1 MRALRSSLRLIAL
14 GKGALGLAT
23 KPSTP
28 AAAQLRL
35 ASETQ
40 MERLGGLFGA
50 TAANGFT
57 ICLSGDL
64 GAGKTVFSRG
74 FLRAASGDS
83 RMRVTSPTYL
93 LDNAYDGR
101 DGLPGDLVV
110 HHMDLYRLAGDVGDA
125 YVLDLDRTLAECCC
139 LVEWPDRLEK
149 EPAAALGVEIRLDG
163 ACRRVTV
170 DASAL
175 DGDHPWRAATEELL
189 RGGEALL
196 GPADDE
202 E

>member
-1 MRALRSSLRLIAL
+1 MRALPLRSLLAL
-14 GKGALGLAT
+14 GAKGALGLAT

-74 FLRAASGDS
+74 FLRSASGDS

-93 LDNAYDGR
+93 LDNAYDSR

-139 LVEWPDRLEK
+139 LVEWPDRLET
-149 EPAAALGVEIRLDG
+149 EPVALGVEIRLDG

-175 DGDHPWRAATEELL
+175 DGEHPWRAAMEELL
-189 RGGEALL
+189 LEGEALL

>member
-1 MRALRSSLRLIAL
+1 MGRI
-14 GKGALGLAT
+14 
-23 KPSTP
+23 
-28 AAAQLRL
+28 
-35 ASETQ
+35 
-40 MERLGGLFGA
+40 FGA
-50 TAANGFT
+50 TARNGFT
-57 ICLSGDL
+57 VCLSGDL

-74 FLRAASGDS
+74 FLRAASGDA

-93 LDNAYDGR
+93 LDNAYDSR

-170 DASAL
+170 DAVSL
-175 DGDHPWRAATEELL
+175 SEDHPWRAATEELL
-189 RGGEALL
+189 REGEALL
-196 GPADDE
+196 GPPDDE

>member
-1 MRALRSSLRLIAL
+1 MRALPLRSLLAL
-14 GKGALGLAT
+14 GAKGALGLAT

-50 TAANGFT
+50 TARNGFT

-74 FLRAASGDS
+74 FLRAASGDA

-93 LDNAYDGR
+93 LDNAYDSR

-139 LVEWPDRLEK
+139 LVEWPDRLET
-149 EPAAALGVEIRLDG
+149 EPVALGVEIRLDG

-175 DGDHPWRAATEELL
+175 DGEHPWRAAMEELL
-189 RGGEALL
+189 LEGEALL

>member
-35 ASETQ
+35 ASEIQ
-40 MERLGGLFGA
+40 MERLGGIFGA
-50 TAANGFT
+50 TAANGDT
-57 ICLSGDL
+57 VCLSGDL

-74 FLRAASGDS
+74 FLRSASGDA

-110 HHMDLYRLAGDVGDA
+110 HHMDLYRLH
-125 YVLDLDRTLAECCC
+125 
-139 LVEWPDRLEK
+139 
-149 EPAAALGVEIRLDG
+149 I
-163 ACRRVTV
+163 
-170 DASAL
+170 
-175 DGDHPWRAATEELL
+175 
-189 RGGEALL
+189 
-196 GPADDE
+196 
-202 E
+202 

>member
-1 MRALRSSLRLIAL
+1 MRALRLMTLAVPRAM
-14 GKGALGLAT
+14 GLA
-23 KPSTP
+23 PLST
-28 AAAQLRL
+28 AATLKVVDEDA
-35 ASETQ
+35 
-40 MERLGGLFGA
+40 MERLGAAFGS
-50 TAANGFT
+50 TAQNGYT

-74 FLRAASGDS
+74 FLRAASGDA

-110 HHMDLYRLAGDVGDA
+110 HHMDLYRLAGGEGDA

-139 LVEWPDRLEK
+139 LVEWPDRLQTQ
-149 EPAAALGVEIRLDG
+149 PAGALGVELRLDD

-175 DGDHPWRAATEELL
+175 AGDHPWREITE
-189 RGGEALL
+189 GLL
-196 GPADDE
+196 GDE
-202 E
+202 AVFPS

>member
-1 MRALRSSLRLIAL
+1 
-14 GKGALGLAT
+14 
-23 KPSTP
+23 
-28 AAAQLRL
+28 
-35 ASETQ
+35 
-40 MERLGGLFGA
+40 
-50 TAANGFT
+50 
-57 ICLSGDL
+57 
-64 GAGKTVFSRG
+64 
-74 FLRAASGDS
+74 
-83 RMRVTSPTYL
+83 MRVTSPTYL

>member
-1 MRALRSSLRLIAL
+1 
-14 GKGALGLAT
+14 
-23 KPSTP
+23 
-28 AAAQLRL
+28 
-35 ASETQ
+35 

-50 TAANGFT
+50 TARNGFT

-139 LVEWPDRLEK
+139 LVEWPDRLEE

-170 DASAL
+170 DASSL
-175 DGDHPWRAATEELL
+175 DGDHPWRAATGELL
-189 RGGEALL
+189 REGEALL
-196 GPADDE
+196 GPGDDE

>member
-28 AAAQLRL
+28 AAAQLSL

-40 MERLGGLFGA
+40 MERLGGIFGA
-50 TAANGFT
+50 TAKNGFT

-74 FLRAASGDS
+74 FLRAASGDA

-93 LDNAYDGR
+93 LDNAYDSR

-110 HHMDLYRLAGDVGDA
+110 HHMDLYRLAGDVG
-125 YVLDLDRTLAECCC
+125 
-139 LVEWPDRLEK
+139 
-149 EPAAALGVEIRLDG
+149 
-163 ACRRVTV
+163 
-170 DASAL
+170 
-175 DGDHPWRAATEELL
+175 
-189 RGGEALL
+189 
-196 GPADDE
+196 
-202 E
+202 

>member
-1 MRALRSSLRLIAL
+1 MTLAVPQAM
-14 GKGALGLAT
+14 GLA
-23 KPSTP
+23 PLST
-28 AAAQLRL
+28 AATLKIVDEDA
-35 ASETQ
+35 
-40 MERLGGLFGA
+40 MERLGAAFGS
-50 TAANGFT
+50 AAQNGYT

-74 FLRAASGDS
+74 FLRAASGDA

-110 HHMDLYRLAGDVGDA
+110 HHMDLYRLAGGEGDA

-139 LVEWPDRLEK
+139 LVEWPDRLQAQ
-149 EPAAALGVEIRLDG
+149 PAGALGVELRLDD
-163 ACRRVTV
+163 ACRQVTV

-175 DGDHPWRAATEELL
+175 AGDHPWREITEGLS
-189 RGGEALL
+189 GDEALF
-196 GPADDE
+196 PS
-202 E
+202 

>member
-1 MRALRSSLRLIAL
+1 MRALPLRSLLAL
-14 GKGALGLAT
+14 GAKGALGLAT

-50 TAANGFT
+50 TAQNGFT

-74 FLRAASGDS
+74 FLRAASGDA

-93 LDNAYDGR
+93 LDNAYDSR
-101 DGLPGDLVV
+101 DGLPEDLVV

-139 LVEWPDRLEK
+139 LVEWPDRLET
-149 EPAAALGVEIRLDG
+149 EPVALGVEIRLDG

-175 DGDHPWRAATEELL
+175 DGEHPWRAAMEELL
-189 RGGEALL
+189 LEGEALL

>member
-14 GKGALGLAT
+14 GKGALSLSS
-23 KPSTP
+23 STT

-50 TAANGFT
+50 TARNGFT

-74 FLRAASGDS
+74 FLRSASGDS

-93 LDNAYDGR
+93 LDNAYDSR

-139 LVEWPDRLEK
+139 LVEWPDRLENY
-149 EPAAALGVEIRLDG
+149 PAAALGVEIRLDG

-170 DASAL
+170 DAASL
-175 DGDHPWRAATEELL
+175 SEDHPWRAATEELL
-189 RGGEALL
+189 REGEALL